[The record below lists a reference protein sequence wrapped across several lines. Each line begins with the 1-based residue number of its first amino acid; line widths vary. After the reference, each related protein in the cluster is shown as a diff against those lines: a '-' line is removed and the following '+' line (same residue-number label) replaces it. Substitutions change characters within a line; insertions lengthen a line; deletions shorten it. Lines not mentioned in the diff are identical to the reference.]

1 SGRAAVDFS
10 SQIRRTHGFV
20 GSGIFVVRPLHPTP
34 SLAFVGPV
42 VIGLLIGLVLG
53 VVATYLVVRAQYTA
67 RLVSI
72 EDARGQLEVTMKALA
87 SDALSQSSRSFLEL
101 AKSQLEQLQKQTTSD
116 LEQRKQAVEHLVAPL
131 KESLTKVD
139 GKLQEL

>member
-1 SGRAAVDFS
+1 M
-10 SQIRRTHGFV
+10 
-20 GSGIFVVRPLHPTP
+20 
-34 SLAFVGPV
+34 

-53 VVATYLVVRAQYTA
+53 AVATYLVVRSQYTA

-72 EDARGQLEVTMKALA
+72 EEARGQLEITMKALA

-101 AKSQLEQLQKQTTSD
+101 AKSQLEQLQQQTTND

-131 KESLTKVD
+131 KLSLIHI
-139 GKLQEL
+139 